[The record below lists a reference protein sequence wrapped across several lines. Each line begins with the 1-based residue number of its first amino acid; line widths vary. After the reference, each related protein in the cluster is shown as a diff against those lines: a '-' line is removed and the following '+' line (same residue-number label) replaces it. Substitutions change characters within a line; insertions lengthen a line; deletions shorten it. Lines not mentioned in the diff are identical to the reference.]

1 MQRTKTYCERLSHT
15 GLTHK
20 GPTQKGPTHT
30 GPSHEGTIYTC
41 SSGFYERV
49 SFRGLYRKIMRSIG
63 MSLNFRAFRKEHHK
77 QISTTLISRYIVN
90 TLVNEGRISEVCF
103 FAKSFQKKNA
113 MKSLADVGFPAWS
126 V

>member
-49 SFRGLYRKIMRSIG
+49 SFRGLHRRIMPSGHTVNRDVP
-63 MSLNFRAFRKEHHK
+63 NFRAFRKENQK
-77 QISTTLISRYIVN
+77 QI
-90 TLVNEGRISEVCF
+90 
-103 FAKSFQKKNA
+103 
-113 MKSLADVGFPAWS
+113 
-126 V
+126 